1 MVRTAILAGILL
13 VLLAI
18 AADRPGTLPP
28 LPRLALIP
36 NQAPAPGETV
46 NEAPTQPVRKPTISA
61 KPAVVEEPQEEVAD
75 VAPVE
80 EPREEPAT
88 VAAAPSPAPVAPVAD
103 PIAPPVEVATA
114 VPALPAPQPGA
125 PLRLLPPAMEPPAA
139 VPAPQPVAAAP
150 PAPMTEVPVVS
161 VPTRP
166 LFKPVDE
173 LPRGADVAQMP
184 EIPAAPAQV
193 AQAQPSEP
201 VKFMSREERSR
212 ELYRLARE
220 MENTFMDK
228 LAR

>member
-18 AADRPGTLPP
+18 AADRPGTLPQ
-28 LPRLALIP
+28 LPRIALIP
-36 NQAPAPGETV
+36 SQAQAPVETV
-46 NEAPTQPVRKPTISA
+46 NEAPAQPVRKPVIAA

-75 VAPVE
+75 VASVE
-80 EPREEPAT
+80 EPREEPAA
-88 VAAAPSPAPVAPVAD
+88 VAAADAPAPVAPVAA
-103 PIAPPVEVATA
+103 PIAPPVEVATV
-114 VPALPAPQPGA
+114 VPALPAPQAGA
-125 PLRLLPPAMEPPAA
+125 PLRLLPPVMEPPAA
-139 VPAPQPVAAAP
+139 AP
-150 PAPMTEVPVVS
+150 PGPMTEVPVVS
-161 VPTRP
+161 VPTRH

-184 EIPAAPAQV
+184 EIPAAPAQL
-193 AQAQPSEP
+193 AQAQPGEG